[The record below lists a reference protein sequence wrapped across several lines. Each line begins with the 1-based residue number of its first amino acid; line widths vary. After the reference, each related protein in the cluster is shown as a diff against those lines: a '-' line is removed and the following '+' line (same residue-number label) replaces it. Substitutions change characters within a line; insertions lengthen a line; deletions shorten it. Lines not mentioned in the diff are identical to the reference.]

1 MDCAP
6 MEFVLKMLCKALQK
20 YKFNLNDQGDG
31 NALKSMGA
39 RFTSHVFPG
48 EHLVVSMWKDGS
60 KIQFSAK
67 TEERGLDVIVGVIE
81 LFENAKL

>member
-1 MDCAP
+1 
-6 MEFVLKMLCKALQK
+6 
-20 YKFNLNDQGDG
+20 
-31 NALKSMGA
+31 MGA

>member
-1 MDCAP
+1 
-6 MEFVLKMLCKALQK
+6 
-20 YKFNLNDQGDG
+20 
-31 NALKSMGA
+31 MGA

-48 EHLVVSMWKDGS
+48 EHLVVSMWKDGN

-81 LFENAKL
+81 LLENAKL